1 MGAGAPLRRNEMGCP
16 MLRVVRSMGTTDD
29 PYQAT
34 SLIRVSATRVSVSE
48 SGSSHPA
55 SPFAGCG

>member
-16 MLRVVRSMGTTDD
+16 MLRVVRSMGTPDNSD
-29 PYQAT
+29 QAT
-34 SLIRVSATRVSVSE
+34 SLIRVSASHVSVTE
-48 SGSSHPA
+48 SDSSRPA